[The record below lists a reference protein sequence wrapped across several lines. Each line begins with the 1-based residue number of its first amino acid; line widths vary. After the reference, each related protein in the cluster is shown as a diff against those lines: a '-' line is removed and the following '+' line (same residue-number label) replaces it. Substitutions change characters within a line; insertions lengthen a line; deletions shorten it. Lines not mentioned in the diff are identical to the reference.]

1 MLSAILLFLGLK
13 VNGLEVRCLDS
24 KSELCI
30 SSTRTVVALI
40 IRNRFWENASKSA
53 TKTAQR
59 RFIHTF
65 YLYTEAV
72 VQQALERD
80 SSQLRTVENYF
91 EIRRNT
97 IGVRPSFVVLEFK
110 MDIPDEVMAH
120 PSIVTLANASAD
132 MIAICNDLYSYNVE

>member
-1 MLSAILLFLGLK
+1 MLTKKITEFNA
-13 VNGLEVRCLDS
+13 
-24 KSELCI
+24 
-30 SSTRTVVALI
+30 RT
-40 IRNRFWENASKSA
+40 RFWENAMKSA

-80 SSQLRTVENYF
+80 NSQLRTVENYF

-97 IGVRPSFVVLEFK
+97 IGARPSFVVLEFG

-120 PSIVTLANASAD
+120 PSIVTLADASAD

>member
-1 MLSAILLFLGLK
+1 M
-13 VNGLEVRCLDS
+13 
-24 KSELCI
+24 
-30 SSTRTVVALI
+30 
-40 IRNRFWENASKSA
+40 KSA

-80 SSQLRTVENYF
+80 NSQLRTVENYF

-97 IGVRPSFVVLEFK
+97 IGARPSMVIHEVHF
-110 MDIPDEVMAH
+110 DIPDDVKQH
-120 PSIVTLANASAD
+120 PSIVALELACVD
-132 MIAICNDLYSYNVE
+132 MIAIGNDLFSYNIE